1 MQRIRRLGEML
12 MKNTQ
17 LMHERAE
24 LFARSIVANQKGF
37 NFETIFEYTDENG
50 DVIYWK
56 LRAKNPVSGEKFIR
70 SFSEKDGGFVLKE
83 PDFNIVFSQGKGKKP
98 LYALSRIS
106 TAKDQPIYVVEGEQ
120 KADYLNK
127 LGLYATTTGGCQS
140 VTKTDLSPLFG
151 RSIIVWPDNDE
162 PGLKFLDALNEAVCE
177 KNTLVSVIKLDDL
190 NLEAKDDI
198 MDWVANRG
206 AIGLDTSISDV
217 QNLSTFPYKLND
229 FKQIEKA
236 DVVEPHQQSK
246 FLAAP
251 MPHNNGQ
258 FEITT
263 DGIHYLRMRDGELDQ
278 FWLSTPVLILAK
290 TRDETSND
298 WGRLLKWVDDANVE
312 HTWALPMETLQT
324 DGSDMRKALAQMG
337 VTLSTARA
345 ARELFQTYIANY
357 PVDKFAI
364 CVNKVGW
371 HDQQYILPS
380 KVVGNSNNGELIVYQ
395 STHSIMDKYVQK
407 GSLNEWQDNVSKYA
421 ENHDFLVLAVSSA
434 FTGQLLE
441 PLGRHGAGIHF
452 KGKSSKGKSTA
463 VFLACSVW
471 GNPESY
477 YHTWRNTSNALEQ
490 TAFTH
495 NDGLLVLDEIGEIPN
510 PKDLGNIVYMLINGS
525 GKGRMTKSLTV
536 RETARWRL
544 VFLSSGEKTLS
555 ELMSEAG
562 QQAKL
567 GQEIRLINID
577 IDQSE
582 HGIFDQI
589 DFSENAAQQALLM
602 NSNIKKYYG
611 VAGATWLQ
619 YLTSD
624 KVKATEMAN
633 NLLDEYA
640 QVLIGQHK
648 QGHIIRVA
656 NYFALVAVSGEM
668 ATIAGITGWK
678 SGTAI
683 RSVKNIFN
691 HWLSNFEQVGDYED
705 EEILNQVRTFFTL
718 HGSSR
723 FEFINTEFSEQ
734 TKIFNRMGFVK
745 VESDERQFYVYP
757 ENFKQEIC
765 KSLNP
770 KVVAKVLKKYGW
782 IDTDGKLM
790 TKVKR
795 LPETEKVARFY
806 VFNANVMMNF
816 DIEAKSEIKQSNSS
830 NFSNMLENKSFIW

>member
-1 MQRIRRLGEML
+1 MQRIRRLGEMR

-24 LFARSIVANQKGF
+24 LFARSIVANQQGF

-83 PDFNIVFSQGKGKKP
+83 PDFNMVFSQGEGKKP

-206 AIGLDTSISDV
+206 VIGLDTSISDV
-217 QNLSTFPYKLND
+217 QNLSTVPYKLID

-236 DVVEPHQQSK
+236 DVVEPHKQSK

-589 DFSENAAQQALLM
+589 NFSENAAQQALLM

-668 ATIAGITGWK
+668 ATISGITGWK

-683 RSVKNIFN
+683 KSVKNIFN

-795 LPETEKVARFY
+795 LPESDKVARFY

-816 DIEAKSEIKQSNSS
+816 DIEAKSGIKQSNSS
-830 NFSNMLENKSFIW
+830 NFSNIFEK

>member
-1 MQRIRRLGEML
+1 MGENK
-12 MKNTQ
+12 MKNNQ
-17 LMHERAE
+17 LLNERAE
-24 LFARSIVANQKGF
+24 DFARSSVANQNDFK
-37 NFETIFEYTDENG
+37 FESVFQYTDENG

-56 LRAKNPVSGEKFIR
+56 LRAKNPVNGEKFIR
-70 SFSEKDGGFVLKE
+70 SFSEKDDGFILKE
-83 PDFNIVFSQGKGKKP
+83 PDFKVVFSQGNGKKP

-106 TAKDQPIYVVEGEQ
+106 TLKDQPIYVVEGEQ
-120 KADYLNK
+120 KADYLNNI
-127 LGLYATTTGGCQS
+127 GLYATTSGGCQS

-151 RSIIVWPDNDE
+151 QEIIVWPDNDE
-162 PGLKFLDALNEAVCE
+162 SGSKFLDALHDGLID
-177 KNTLVSVIKLDDL
+177 TRTSVSVIKIDEL
-190 NLEAKDDI
+190 NLDTKDDVI
-198 MDWVANRG
+198 DWVKKRTDC
-206 AIGLDTSISDV
+206 GLETTISDV
-217 QNLSTFPYKLND
+217 KNLNTLPYGSADSQQN
-229 FKQIEKA
+229 EKPSVLGQKEMA
-236 DVVEPHQQSK
+236 
-246 FLAAP
+246 LAAP
-251 MPHNNGQ
+251 MSYRNGE
-258 FEITT
+258 FEVTT
-263 DGIHYLRMRDGELDQ
+263 AGVHYLRNTDGEVDQ
-278 FWLSTPVLILAK
+278 FLLSTPVLVLAK
-290 TRDETSND
+290 TRDQTSNN
-298 WGRLLKWVDDANVE
+298 WGRLLQWKDDADVE

-324 DGSDMRKALAQMG
+324 DGAEMRKALAHMG
-337 VTLSTARA
+337 VTLSTSKSARD
-345 ARELFQTYIANY
+345 LFQIYLANY
-357 PVDKFAI
+357 PVNKFAI
-364 CVNKVGW
+364 CVNRVGW
-371 HDQQYILPS
+371 HDQQYVLPHE
-380 KVVGNSNNGELIVYQ
+380 VVGESSSGQLIVYQ
-395 STHSIMDKYVQK
+395 STASIIDKYVQK
-407 GSLNEWQDNVSKYA
+407 GTLLDWQNNISKHA
-421 ENHDFLVLAVSSA
+421 ENHDFLVLSLCSA
-434 FTGQLLE
+434 FAGQLLE

-463 VFLACSVW
+463 VFIACSVW

-589 DFSENAAQQALLM
+589 NFSENAAQQALLM

-611 VAGATWLQ
+611 VAGVAWLQ

-624 KVKATEMAN
+624 KVQATEMAS

-691 HWLSNFEQVGDYED
+691 HWISDFEQVGDYED
-705 EEILNQVRTFFTL
+705 VEILNQVRTFFTL
-718 HGSSR
+718 HGTSR
-723 FEFINTEFSEQ
+723 FELINTEFSEQ
-734 TKIFNRMGFVK
+734 SKIYNRLGFIK
-745 VESDERQFYVYP
+745 NERDGRNFYVYP
-757 ENFKQEIC
+757 EIFKQEIC
-765 KSLNP
+765 KSFDS
-770 KVVAKVLKKYGW
+770 KVVAKILKKYGW
-782 IDTDGKLM
+782 IECDGKSM

-795 LPETEKVARFY
+795 LPNTEKVTRLY
-806 VFNANVMMNF
+806 VFNADVIMNF
-816 DIEAKSEIKQSNSS
+816 DIENKDEPPVSNTS
-830 NFSNMLENKSFIW
+830 NFSNMFDK

>member
-1 MQRIRRLGEML
+1 M
-12 MKNTQ
+12 
-17 LMHERAE
+17 
-24 LFARSIVANQKGF
+24 
-37 NFETIFEYTDENG
+37 
-50 DVIYWK
+50 
-56 LRAKNPVSGEKFIR
+56 
-70 SFSEKDGGFVLKE
+70 
-83 PDFNIVFSQGKGKKP
+83 
-98 LYALSRIS
+98 
-106 TAKDQPIYVVEGEQ
+106 
-120 KADYLNK
+120 
-127 LGLYATTTGGCQS
+127 
-140 VTKTDLSPLFG
+140 SPLFG

-162 PGLKFLDALNEAVCE
+162 PGLKFLSTLNEAVHE
-177 KNTLVSVIKLDDL
+177 KNTLVSVIKLDEL
-190 NLEAKDDI
+190 NLESKDDVI
-198 MDWVANRG
+198 DWVEKRAV
-206 AIGLDTSISDV
+206 IGLETSIKDV
-217 QNLSTFPYKLND
+217 QNLTIVPYKSTE
-229 FKQIEKA
+229 FKQVEKNNEA
-236 DVVEPHQQSK
+236 ELHKKSEV
-246 FLAAP
+246 LAAP
-251 MPHNNGQ
+251 MPHKNGQ
-258 FEITT
+258 FEITS
-263 DGIHYLRMRDGELDQ
+263 DGVHYLRMRDGELEC

-290 TRDETSND
+290 TRDQTSND

-324 DGSDMRKALAQMG
+324 DGADMRKALAHMG
-337 VTLSTARA
+337 VTLSTSRS

-357 PVDKFAI
+357 PVDTFAK

-371 HDQQYILPS
+371 HDHQYILPNN
-380 KVVGNSNNGELIVYQ
+380 VIGENSSGELIVYQ
-395 STHSIMDKYVQK
+395 STYNVIDKYVQK
-407 GSLNEWQDNVSKYA
+407 GTLNDWQNNVAKYS
-421 ENHDFLVLAVSSA
+421 ENHDFLVLALSSA

-463 VFLACSVW
+463 VFIACSVW

-555 ELMSEAG
+555 ELMNEAG

-589 DFSENAAQQALLM
+589 DFAENAAQQALLI
-602 NSNIKKYYG
+602 NSNIKKNYG

-624 KVKATEMAN
+624 KVKATEIAK

-640 QVLIGQHK
+640 QMLIGQHK

-718 HGSSR
+718 HGNSR
-723 FEFINTEFSEQ
+723 FELINTEFSEQ

-745 VESDERQFYVYP
+745 VESEERQFYVYP
-757 ENFKQEIC
+757 EIFKQEIC
-765 KSLNP
+765 KSLNS

-782 IDTDGKLM
+782 IDCDGKLM

-795 LPETEKVARFY
+795 LPESEKVTRLY

-830 NFSNMLENKSFIW
+830 NFSNMFEN

>member
-1 MQRIRRLGEML
+1 M
-12 MKNTQ
+12 
-17 LMHERAE
+17 
-24 LFARSIVANQKGF
+24 
-37 NFETIFEYTDENG
+37 
-50 DVIYWK
+50 
-56 LRAKNPVSGEKFIR
+56 
-70 SFSEKDGGFVLKE
+70 
-83 PDFNIVFSQGKGKKP
+83 
-98 LYALSRIS
+98 
-106 TAKDQPIYVVEGEQ
+106 
-120 KADYLNK
+120 
-127 LGLYATTTGGCQS
+127 
-140 VTKTDLSPLFG
+140 
-151 RSIIVWPDNDE
+151 
-162 PGLKFLDALNEAVCE
+162 
-177 KNTLVSVIKLDDL
+177 
-190 NLEAKDDI
+190 
-198 MDWVANRG
+198 
-206 AIGLDTSISDV
+206 
-217 QNLSTFPYKLND
+217 
-229 FKQIEKA
+229 
-236 DVVEPHQQSK
+236 
-246 FLAAP
+246 
-251 MPHNNGQ
+251 
-258 FEITT
+258 
-263 DGIHYLRMRDGELDQ
+263 
-278 FWLSTPVLILAK
+278 
-290 TRDETSND
+290 ND
-298 WGRLLKWVDDANVE
+298 WQNNV
-312 HTWALPMETLQT
+312 A
-324 DGSDMRKALAQMG
+324 
-337 VTLSTARA
+337 
-345 ARELFQTYIANY
+345 
-357 PVDKFAI
+357 
-364 CVNKVGW
+364 
-371 HDQQYILPS
+371 
-380 KVVGNSNNGELIVYQ
+380 
-395 STHSIMDKYVQK
+395 KY
-407 GSLNEWQDNVSKYA
+407 S
-421 ENHDFLVLAVSSA
+421 ENHDFLVLALSSA

-463 VFLACSVW
+463 VFIACSVW

-510 PKDLGNIVYMLINGS
+510 PKDLGNIIYMLINGS

-555 ELMSEAG
+555 ELMNEAG

-589 DFSENAAQQALLM
+589 DFSENAAQQALLL

-611 VAGATWLQ
+611 VAGAAWLQ

-624 KVKATEMAN
+624 KVKVTEIAN
-633 NLLDEYA
+633 RLLDEYA

-683 RSVKNIFN
+683 RSVQNIFN
-691 HWLSNFEQVGDYED
+691 HWIGNFEQVGDYED

-723 FEFINTEFSEQ
+723 FELINTEFSEQ

-795 LPETEKVARFY
+795 LPESDKVARFY

-816 DIEAKSEIKQSNSS
+816 DIEAKSGIKQSNSS
-830 NFSNMLENKSFIW
+830 NFSNIFEK

>member
-1 MQRIRRLGEML
+1 
-12 MKNTQ
+12 MKNNQ
-17 LMHERAE
+17 LLNERAE
-24 LFARSIVANQKGF
+24 DFARSSIANQKVF
-37 NFETIFEYTDENG
+37 KFESVFQYTNENG

-56 LRAKNPVSGEKFIR
+56 LRAKNPINGEKFIR
-70 SFSEKDGGFVLKE
+70 SFSIQGDGFLLKE
-83 PDFNIVFSQGKGKKP
+83 PDFNAVFPQGNGKKP
-98 LYALSRIS
+98 LYALQRIS
-106 TAKDQPIYVVEGEQ
+106 TSEDQPIYVVEGEQ
-120 KADYLNK
+120 KADYLNNI
-127 LGLYATTTGGCQS
+127 GLYATTSGGCQS
-140 VTKTDLSPLFG
+140 ITKTDLSPLFG
-151 RSIIVWPDNDE
+151 QEIIIWPDNDE
-162 PGLKFLDALNEAVCE
+162 PGSKFLDALHDGLID
-177 KNTLVSVIKLDDL
+177 THTSVSVIKIDEL
-190 NLEAKDDI
+190 NLDTKDDVI
-198 MDWVANRG
+198 DWVEKRADC
-206 AIGLDTSISDV
+206 GLKTTISDI
-217 QNLSTFPYKLND
+217 QNLKILSSRPTNSQQNEKPSVVDQK
-229 FKQIEKA
+229 EKA
-236 DVVEPHQQSK
+236 
-246 FLAAP
+246 LAAP
-251 MPHNNGQ
+251 MSYRNGE
-258 FEITT
+258 FEVTT
-263 DGIHYLRMRDGELDQ
+263 AGVYYLRNIDGEVDQ
-278 FWLSTPVLILAK
+278 FWLSTPVLVLAK
-290 TRDETSND
+290 TRDQTSND
-298 WGRLLKWVDDANVE
+298 WGRLLHWKDDADVE

-324 DGSDMRKALAQMG
+324 DGAEMRKALAHMG
-337 VTLSTARA
+337 VTLSTSKSARD
-345 ARELFQTYIANY
+345 LFQTYLANY

-364 CVNKVGW
+364 CVNRVGW
-371 HDQQYILPS
+371 HDQQYVLPHEVIGKS
-380 KVVGNSNNGELIVYQ
+380 SSGQLIVYQ
-395 STHSIMDKYVQK
+395 STSSVIDKYVQK
-407 GSLNEWQDNVSKYA
+407 GTLLDWQNNVSKHA
-421 ENHDFLVLAVSSA
+421 ENHDFLVLSLCSA
-434 FTGQLLE
+434 FAGQLLE

-463 VFLACSVW
+463 VFIACSVW
-471 GNPESY
+471 GNPEFY

-555 ELMSEAG
+555 ELMNEAG

-582 HGIFDQI
+582 HGVFDQI
-589 DFSENAAQQALLM
+589 NFSENAAQQALLL

-611 VAGATWLQ
+611 VAGAAWLQ

-624 KVKATEMAN
+624 KAKATEIAN
-633 NLLDEYA
+633 SLLEEYA

-678 SGTAI
+678 AGTAI
-683 RSVKNIFN
+683 RSVQNIFN
-691 HWLSNFEQVGDYED
+691 HWISNFEQVGDYED

-723 FEFINTEFSEQ
+723 FELINTEFSEQ
-734 TKIFNRMGFVK
+734 TKVFNRMGFAK
-745 VESDERQFYVYP
+745 VEADERQFYVYP
-757 ENFKQEIC
+757 EIFKQEIC

-770 KVVAKVLKKYGW
+770 KMVAKVLKKYGW
-782 IDTDGKLM
+782 IECDGKLM

-795 LPETEKVARFY
+795 LPESEKVTRLY

-830 NFSNMLENKSFIW
+830 NFSNMFDK

>member
-1 MQRIRRLGEML
+1 

-17 LMHERAE
+17 LMHEQAE
-24 LFARSIVANQKGF
+24 VFAQSIVEKQNGF
-37 NFETIFEYTDENG
+37 KFEDVFQYTHENG

-56 LRAKNPVSGEKFIR
+56 LRAKNPNNGQKFIR
-70 SFSEKDGGFVLKE
+70 SFSLEGSAFVLKE
-83 PDFNIVFSQGKGKKP
+83 PDFREVFPQGNGSKP
-98 LYALSRIS
+98 LYALYRIS
-106 TAKDQPIYVVEGEQ
+106 VSKDQPIYVVEGEQ

-140 VTKTDLSPLFG
+140 VSKTDLSPLFG

-162 PGLKFLDALNEAVCE
+162 PGLKFLSTLNEAVHE
-177 KNTLVSVIKLDDL
+177 KNTLVSVIKLDEL
-190 NLEAKDDI
+190 NLESKDDVI
-198 MDWVANRG
+198 DWVEKRAV
-206 AIGLDTSISDV
+206 IGLETSIKDV
-217 QNLSTFPYKLND
+217 QNLTIVPYKSTE
-229 FKQIEKA
+229 FRQVEKNNVA
-236 DVVEPHQQSK
+236 ELRKTSEI
-246 FLAAP
+246 LAAP
-251 MPHNNGQ
+251 MSHNNGQ

-263 DGIHYLRMRDGELDQ
+263 DGIHYLRMRDGELDR

-290 TRDETSND
+290 TRDQTSND

-324 DGSDMRKALAQMG
+324 DGADMRKALAHMG
-337 VTLSTARA
+337 VTLSTSRS

-357 PVDKFAI
+357 PVDTFAK

-371 HDQQYILPS
+371 HDHQYILPNN
-380 KVVGNSNNGELIVYQ
+380 VIGENSSGELIVYQ
-395 STHSIMDKYVQK
+395 STYNVIDKYVQK
-407 GSLNEWQDNVSKYA
+407 GTLNDWQNNVAKYS
-421 ENHDFLVLAVSSA
+421 ENHDFLVLALSSA

-463 VFLACSVW
+463 VFIACSVW

-555 ELMSEAG
+555 ELMNEAG

-589 DFSENAAQQALLM
+589 DFAENAAQQALLI

-611 VAGATWLQ
+611 VAGVAWLQ

-624 KVKATEMAN
+624 KVQATEMAS

-691 HWLSNFEQVGDYED
+691 HWISNFEQVGDYED
-705 EEILNQVRTFFTL
+705 VEILNQVRTFFTL
-718 HGSSR
+718 HGTSR
-723 FEFINTEFSEQ
+723 FELINTEFSEQ
-734 TKIFNRMGFVK
+734 SKIYNRLGFIK
-745 VESDERQFYVYP
+745 NERDGRNFYVYP
-757 ENFKQEIC
+757 EIFKQEIC
-765 KSLNP
+765 KSFDS

-782 IDTDGKLM
+782 IEFDGKSM

-795 LPETEKVARFY
+795 LPDTEKVTRLY
-806 VFNANVMMNF
+806 VFNADVIMNF
-816 DIEAKSEIKQSNSS
+816 DIENKDESTVSNTS
-830 NFSNMLENKSFIW
+830 NLSNIFDK

>member
-1 MQRIRRLGEML
+1 

-17 LMHERAE
+17 LMHEQAE
-24 LFARSIVANQKGF
+24 VFAQSIVKKQNGF
-37 NFETIFEYTDENG
+37 KFEAVFQYTHENG

-56 LRAKNPVSGEKFIR
+56 LRAKNPNNGQKFIR
-70 SFSEKDGGFVLKE
+70 SFSLEGSAFVLKE
-83 PDFNIVFSQGKGKKP
+83 PDFREVFPQGNGSKP
-98 LYALSRIS
+98 LYALCRIS
-106 TAKDQPIYVVEGEQ
+106 VSKDQPIYVVEGEQ

-140 VTKTDLSPLFG
+140 VSKTDLSPLFG

-162 PGLKFLDALNEAVCE
+162 PGLKFLATLNEAVHE
-177 KNTLVSVIKLDDL
+177 KNTLVSVIKLDEL
-190 NLEAKDDI
+190 NLESKDDVI
-198 MDWVANRG
+198 DWVEKRA
-206 AIGLDTSISDV
+206 AIGLETSIKDV
-217 QNLSTFPYKLND
+217 QNLTIVPYKSTE
-229 FKQIEKA
+229 FRQVEKNNVA
-236 DVVEPHQQSK
+236 ELRKTSEI
-246 FLAAP
+246 LAAP
-251 MPHNNGQ
+251 MSHNNGQ

-263 DGIHYLRMRDGELDQ
+263 DGIHYLRMRDGELDR

-290 TRDETSND
+290 TRDQTSND
-298 WGRLLKWVDDANVE
+298 WGRLLKWVDDANVV
-312 HTWALPMETLQT
+312 HKWALPMETLQT
-324 DGSDMRKALAQMG
+324 DGADMRKALAHMG
-337 VTLSTARA
+337 VTLSTSRT

-357 PVDKFAI
+357 PVDTFAK

-371 HDQQYILPS
+371 HDHQYILPNN
-380 KVVGNSNNGELIVYQ
+380 VIGENSSGELIVYQ
-395 STHSIMDKYVQK
+395 STHNVIDKYVQK
-407 GSLNEWQDNVSKYA
+407 GTLNDWQNNVAKYS
-421 ENHDFLVLAVSSA
+421 ENNDFLVLALSSA

-463 VFLACSVW
+463 VFIACSVW

-555 ELMSEAG
+555 ELMNEAG

-589 DFSENAAQQALLM
+589 DFAENAAQQALLI

-611 VAGATWLQ
+611 VAGAAWLR

-624 KVKATEMAN
+624 KVKATEIAN
-633 NLLDEYA
+633 NLLNEYA
-640 QVLIGQHK
+640 QMLIGQYK

-678 SGTAI
+678 SGQAI
-683 RSVKNIFN
+683 RSVQNIFN
-691 HWLSNFEQVGDYED
+691 HWIGNFEQVGDYED

-723 FEFINTEFSEQ
+723 FELINTEFSEQ

-745 VESDERQFYVYP
+745 VESNERQFYVYP
-757 ENFKQEIC
+757 EIFKQEIC
-765 KSLNP
+765 KTLNP

-782 IDTDGKLM
+782 IECDGKLM

-795 LPETEKVARFY
+795 LPESDKVARLY
-806 VFNANVMMNF
+806 VFNANIMMNF
-816 DIEAKSEIKQSNSS
+816 DIDAKSEIKQGNISNLS
-830 NFSNMLENKSFIW
+830 NIFEN

>member
-1 MQRIRRLGEML
+1 MGENK
-12 MKNTQ
+12 MKNNQ
-17 LMHERAE
+17 LLNERAE
-24 LFARSIVANQKGF
+24 DFARLSVANQNGF
-37 NFETIFEYTDENG
+37 KFESIFQYTDENG

-56 LRAKNPVSGEKFIR
+56 LRAKNLVNSEKFIR
-70 SFSEKDGGFVLKE
+70 SFSEKDDGFILKE
-83 PDFNIVFSQGKGKKP
+83 PDFKAVFSQGNGKKP

-106 TAKDQPIYVVEGEQ
+106 TLKDQPIYVVEGEQ
-120 KADYLNK
+120 KADYLNSI
-127 LGLYATTTGGCQS
+127 GLYATTSGGCQS

-151 RSIIVWPDNDE
+151 QKIIVWPDNDE
-162 PGLKFLDALNEAVCE
+162 PGLKFLDALHDGLID
-177 KNTLVSVIKLDDL
+177 TRTSISVIKTDEL
-190 NLEAKDDI
+190 NLDAKDDV
-198 MDWVANRG
+198 MDWVKKRDAC
-206 AIGLDTSISDV
+206 GLETTISDV
-217 QNLSTFPYKLND
+217 QNLNTLPYGLVGSQQN
-229 FKQIEKA
+229 EKPSVLGQKEMA
-236 DVVEPHQQSK
+236 
-246 FLAAP
+246 LTAP
-251 MPHNNGQ
+251 MSYRNGE
-258 FEITT
+258 FEVTTAGVHYLKNT
-263 DGIHYLRMRDGELDQ
+263 DGEVDQ
-278 FWLSTPVLILAK
+278 FWLSTPVLVLAK
-290 TRDETSND
+290 TRDQTSND

-324 DGSDMRKALAQMG
+324 DGADMRKALANMG
-337 VTLSTARA
+337 VTLCTSRG
-345 ARELFQTYIANY
+345 ARELFQTYLAKY

-364 CVNKVGW
+364 CVNRVGW
-371 HDQQYILPS
+371 HEHQYILPN
-380 KVVGNSNNGELIVYQ
+380 KVVGENSRGELIVYQ
-395 STHSIMDKYVQK
+395 STYNVIDKYVQR
-407 GSLNEWQDNVSKYA
+407 GALNDWQDNVSKYA
-421 ENHDFLVLAVSSA
+421 ENHDFLVLALSSA

-463 VFLACSVW
+463 VFIACSVW
-471 GNPESY
+471 GHPESY

-611 VAGATWLQ
+611 VAGEAWLQ
-619 YLTSD
+619 YLTAD
-624 KVKATEMAN
+624 KAKATEMAS
-633 NLLDEYA
+633 NLLNEYA
-640 QVLIGQHK
+640 QVLTGQHK

-668 ATIAGITGWK
+668 ATCAGITGWQ
-678 SGTAI
+678 SGTAL
-683 RSVKNIFN
+683 RSVQNIFN
-691 HWLSNFEQVGDYED
+691 HWISNFEQVGDYED

-718 HGSSR
+718 HGNSR
-723 FEFINTEFSEQ
+723 FELVKTAFSEES
-734 TKIFNRMGFVK
+734 KIFNRMGFVK

-757 ENFKQEIC
+757 EIFKQEIC

-782 IDTDGKLM
+782 IDCDAKSM

-795 LPETEKVARFY
+795 LPGSENATRFY

-816 DIEAKSEIKQSNSS
+816 DIEAKSESIVSNTS
-830 NFSNMLENKSFIW
+830 NLSNIVEK

>member
-1 MQRIRRLGEML
+1 

-17 LMHERAE
+17 LMHEQAE
-24 LFARSIVANQKGF
+24 VFAQSIVEKQNGF
-37 NFETIFEYTDENG
+37 KFEAVVQYTHENG

-56 LRAKNPVSGEKFIR
+56 LRAKNPNNGQKFIR
-70 SFSEKDGGFVLKE
+70 SFSLEGSAFVLKE
-83 PDFNIVFSQGKGKKP
+83 PDFREVFPQGNGSKP
-98 LYALSRIS
+98 LYALYRIS
-106 TAKDQPIYVVEGEQ
+106 VSKDQPIYVVEGEQ

-140 VTKTDLSPLFG
+140 VSKTDLSPLFG

-162 PGLKFLDALNEAVCE
+162 PGLKFLSTLNEAVHE
-177 KNTLVSVIKLDDL
+177 KNTLVSVIKLDEL
-190 NLEAKDDI
+190 NLESKDDVI
-198 MDWVANRG
+198 DWVEKRAV
-206 AIGLDTSISDV
+206 IGLETSIKDV
-217 QNLSTFPYKLND
+217 QNLTIVPYKSTE
-229 FKQIEKA
+229 FKQVEKNNEA
-236 DVVEPHQQSK
+236 ELHKKSEV
-246 FLAAP
+246 LAAP
-251 MPHNNGQ
+251 MPHKNGQ
-258 FEITT
+258 FEITS
-263 DGIHYLRMRDGELDQ
+263 DGVHYLRMRDGELEC

-290 TRDETSND
+290 TRDQTSND

-312 HTWALPMETLQT
+312 HKWALPMETLQT
-324 DGSDMRKALAQMG
+324 DGADMRKALAHMG
-337 VTLSTARA
+337 VTLSTSRS

-357 PVDKFAI
+357 PVDTFAK
-364 CVNKVGW
+364 CVNRVGW
-371 HDQQYILPS
+371 HDHQYILPNN
-380 KVVGNSNNGELIVYQ
+380 VIGENSSGELIVYQ
-395 STHSIMDKYVQK
+395 STHNVIDKYVQK
-407 GSLNEWQDNVSKYA
+407 GTLNDWQNNVAKYS
-421 ENHDFLVLAVSSA
+421 ENHDFLVLALSSA

-463 VFLACSVW
+463 VFIACSVW

-510 PKDLGNIVYMLINGS
+510 PKDLGNIIYMLINGS

-555 ELMSEAG
+555 ELMNEAG

-589 DFSENAAQQALLM
+589 DFSENAAQQALLL
-602 NSNIKKYYG
+602 NSNIKQHYG
-611 VAGATWLQ
+611 VAGAAWLQ

-624 KVKATEMAN
+624 KVKVTEIAN
-633 NLLDEYA
+633 RLLDEYA

-683 RSVKNIFN
+683 RSVQNIFN
-691 HWLSNFEQVGDYED
+691 HWIGNFEQVGDYED

-723 FEFINTEFSEQ
+723 FELINTEFSEQ
-734 TKIFNRMGFVK
+734 TKVFNRMGFVK
-745 VESDERQFYVYP
+745 VEADERQFYVYP
-757 ENFKQEIC
+757 EIFKQEIC
-765 KSLNP
+765 KSLNS

-782 IDTDGKLM
+782 IDCDGKLM

-795 LPETEKVARFY
+795 LPESEKVTRLY

-830 NFSNMLENKSFIW
+830 NFSNMFEN

>member
-1 MQRIRRLGEML
+1 

-17 LMHERAE
+17 LMHEQAE
-24 LFARSIVANQKGF
+24 VFAQSIVEKQNGF
-37 NFETIFEYTDENG
+37 KFEAVVQYTHENG

-56 LRAKNPVSGEKFIR
+56 LRAKNPNNGQKFIR
-70 SFSEKDGGFVLKE
+70 SFSLEGSAFVLKE
-83 PDFNIVFSQGKGKKP
+83 PDFREVFPQGNGSKP
-98 LYALSRIS
+98 LYALYRIS
-106 TAKDQPIYVVEGEQ
+106 VSKDQPIYVVEGEQ

-140 VTKTDLSPLFG
+140 VSKTDLSPLFG

-162 PGLKFLDALNEAVCE
+162 PGLKFLSTLNEAVHE
-177 KNTLVSVIKLDDL
+177 KNTLVSVIKLDEL
-190 NLEAKDDI
+190 NLESKDDVI
-198 MDWVANRG
+198 DWVEKRAV
-206 AIGLDTSISDV
+206 IGLETSIKDV
-217 QNLSTFPYKLND
+217 QNLTIVPYKSTE
-229 FKQIEKA
+229 FKQVEKNNEA
-236 DVVEPHQQSK
+236 ELHKKSEV
-246 FLAAP
+246 LAAP
-251 MPHNNGQ
+251 MLHKNGQ
-258 FEITT
+258 FEITS
-263 DGIHYLRMRDGELDQ
+263 DGVHYLRMRDGELEC
-278 FWLSTPVLILAK
+278 FWLSTPVLILVK
-290 TRDETSND
+290 TRDQTSND

-312 HTWALPMETLQT
+312 HKWALPMETLQT
-324 DGSDMRKALAQMG
+324 DGADMRKALAHMG
-337 VTLSTARA
+337 VTLSTSRS

-357 PVDKFAI
+357 PVDTFAK
-364 CVNKVGW
+364 CVNRVGW
-371 HDQQYILPS
+371 HDHQYILPNN
-380 KVVGNSNNGELIVYQ
+380 VIGENSSGELIVYQ
-395 STHSIMDKYVQK
+395 STHNVIDKYVQK
-407 GSLNEWQDNVSKYA
+407 GTLNDWQNNVAKYS
-421 ENHDFLVLAVSSA
+421 ENHDFLVLALSSA

-463 VFLACSVW
+463 VFIACSVW

-510 PKDLGNIVYMLINGS
+510 PKDLGNIIYMLINGS

-555 ELMSEAG
+555 ELMNEAG

-589 DFSENAAQQALLM
+589 DFSENAAQQALLL
-602 NSNIKKYYG
+602 NSNIKQHYG
-611 VAGATWLQ
+611 VAGAAWLQ

-624 KVKATEMAN
+624 KVKVTEIAN
-633 NLLDEYA
+633 RLLAEYA

-683 RSVKNIFN
+683 RSVQNIFN
-691 HWLSNFEQVGDYED
+691 HWIGNFEQVGDYED

-723 FEFINTEFSEQ
+723 FELINTEFSEQ
-734 TKIFNRMGFVK
+734 TKVFNRMGFVK
-745 VESDERQFYVYP
+745 VEADERQFYVYP
-757 ENFKQEIC
+757 EIFKQEIC
-765 KSLNP
+765 KSLNS

-782 IDTDGKLM
+782 IDCDGKLM

-795 LPETEKVARFY
+795 LPESEKVTRLY

-830 NFSNMLENKSFIW
+830 NFSNMFEN

>member
-1 MQRIRRLGEML
+1 

-17 LMHERAE
+17 LMHEQAE
-24 LFARSIVANQKGF
+24 VFAQSIVEKQNGF
-37 NFETIFEYTDENG
+37 KFEAVFQYTHENG

-56 LRAKNPVSGEKFIR
+56 LRAKNPNNGQKFIR
-70 SFSEKDGGFVLKE
+70 SFSLEGSAFVLKE
-83 PDFNIVFSQGKGKKP
+83 PDFREVFPQGNGSKP
-98 LYALSRIS
+98 LYALYRIS
-106 TAKDQPIYVVEGEQ
+106 VSKDQPIYVVEGEQ

-140 VTKTDLSPLFG
+140 VSKTDLSPLFG

-162 PGLKFLDALNEAVCE
+162 PGLKFLSTLNEAVHE
-177 KNTLVSVIKLDDL
+177 KNTLVSVIKLDEL
-190 NLEAKDDI
+190 NLESKDDVI
-198 MDWVANRG
+198 DWVEKRAV
-206 AIGLDTSISDV
+206 IGLETSIKDV
-217 QNLSTFPYKLND
+217 QNLTIVPYKSTE
-229 FKQIEKA
+229 FKQVEKNNEA
-236 DVVEPHQQSK
+236 ELHKKSEV
-246 FLAAP
+246 LAAP
-251 MPHNNGQ
+251 MLHKNGQ
-258 FEITT
+258 FEITS
-263 DGIHYLRMRDGELDQ
+263 DGVHYLRMRDGELEC

-290 TRDETSND
+290 TRDQTSND

-312 HTWALPMETLQT
+312 HKWALPMETLQT
-324 DGSDMRKALAQMG
+324 DGADMRKALAHMG
-337 VTLSTARA
+337 VTLSTSRS

-357 PVDKFAI
+357 PVDTFAK
-364 CVNKVGW
+364 CVNRVGW
-371 HDQQYILPS
+371 HDHQYILPNN
-380 KVVGNSNNGELIVYQ
+380 VIGENSSGELIVYQ
-395 STHSIMDKYVQK
+395 STHSVIDKYVQK
-407 GSLNEWQDNVSKYA
+407 GTLNDWQNNVAKYS
-421 ENHDFLVLAVSSA
+421 ENHDFLVLALSSA

-463 VFLACSVW
+463 VFIACSVW

-510 PKDLGNIVYMLINGS
+510 PKDLGNIIYMLINGS

-555 ELMSEAG
+555 ELMNEAG

-589 DFSENAAQQALLM
+589 DFSENAAQQALLL
-602 NSNIKKYYG
+602 NSNIKQFYG
-611 VAGATWLQ
+611 VAGAAWLQ

-624 KVKATEMAN
+624 KVKVTEIAN
-633 NLLDEYA
+633 RLLDEYA
-640 QVLIGQHK
+640 QVLIGQYK

-683 RSVKNIFN
+683 RSVQNIFN
-691 HWLSNFEQVGDYED
+691 HWIGNFEQVGDYED

-723 FEFINTEFSEQ
+723 FELINTEFSEQ
-734 TKIFNRMGFVK
+734 TKVFNRMGFVK
-745 VESDERQFYVYP
+745 VEADERQFYVYP
-757 ENFKQEIC
+757 EIFKQEIC
-765 KSLNP
+765 KSLNS

-782 IDTDGKLM
+782 IDCDGKLM

-795 LPETEKVARFY
+795 LPESEKVTRLY

-830 NFSNMLENKSFIW
+830 NFSNMFEN

>member
-1 MQRIRRLGEML
+1 MQ

-17 LMHERAE
+17 LMHEQAE
-24 LFARSIVANQKGF
+24 VFAQSIVEKQNGF
-37 NFETIFEYTDENG
+37 KFESVFQYTDENG

-56 LRAKNPVSGEKFIR
+56 LRAKNPDNGQKFIR
-70 SFSEKDGGFVLKE
+70 SFSLKGSDFILKE
-83 PDFNIVFSQGKGKKP
+83 PDFHEVFPQGNGSKP
-98 LYALSRIS
+98 LYALYRIS
-106 TAKDQPIYVVEGEQ
+106 ASKDQPIYVVEGEQ

-140 VTKTDLSPLFG
+140 VSKTDLSPLFG

-190 NLEAKDDI
+190 NLKAKDDI
-198 MDWVANRG
+198 MDWVAKRG

-217 QNLSTFPYKLND
+217 QNLSTVPYKLID
-229 FKQIEKA
+229 FKQLEKA
-236 DVVEPHQQSK
+236 DVVEPHKQSK

-290 TRDETSND
+290 TRDQTSND

-324 DGSDMRKALAQMG
+324 DGADMRKALAHMG
-337 VTLSTARA
+337 VTLSTSRS

-357 PVDKFAI
+357 PVDTFAK

-371 HDQQYILPS
+371 HDHQYILPNN
-380 KVVGNSNNGELIVYQ
+380 VIGENSSGELIVYQ
-395 STHSIMDKYVQK
+395 STYNVIDKYVQK
-407 GSLNEWQDNVSKYA
+407 GTLNDWQNNVAKYS
-421 ENHDFLVLAVSSA
+421 ENHDFLVLALSSA

-463 VFLACSVW
+463 VFIACSVW

-555 ELMSEAG
+555 ELMNEAG

-589 DFSENAAQQALLM
+589 DFAENAAQQALLI
-602 NSNIKKYYG
+602 NSNIKKNYG

-624 KVKATEMAN
+624 KVKATEIAK

-640 QVLIGQHK
+640 QMLIGQHK

-718 HGSSR
+718 HGNSR
-723 FEFINTEFSEQ
+723 FELINTEFSEQ

-745 VESDERQFYVYP
+745 VESEERQFYVYP
-757 ENFKQEIC
+757 EIFKQEIC

-770 KVVAKVLKKYGW
+770 KVVAKVLKKYRW
-782 IDTDGKLM
+782 IECDGKSL

-795 LPETEKVARFY
+795 LPESDKVARFY

-816 DIEAKSEIKQSNSS
+816 DIEAKSEVKQGNSS
-830 NFSNMLENKSFIW
+830 NFSNMFEN

>member
-1 MQRIRRLGEML
+1 

-17 LMHERAE
+17 LMHEQAE
-24 LFARSIVANQKGF
+24 VFAQSIVEKQNGF
-37 NFETIFEYTDENG
+37 KFEAVVQYTHENG

-56 LRAKNPVSGEKFIR
+56 LRAKNPNNGQKFIR
-70 SFSEKDGGFVLKE
+70 SFSLEGSAFVLKE
-83 PDFNIVFSQGKGKKP
+83 PDFREVFPQGNGSKP
-98 LYALSRIS
+98 LYALYRIS
-106 TAKDQPIYVVEGEQ
+106 VSKDQPIYVVEGEQ

-140 VTKTDLSPLFG
+140 VSKTDLSPLFG

-162 PGLKFLDALNEAVCE
+162 PGLKFLSTLNEAVHE
-177 KNTLVSVIKLDDL
+177 KNTLVSVIKLDEL
-190 NLEAKDDI
+190 NLESKDDVI
-198 MDWVANRG
+198 DWVEKRAV
-206 AIGLDTSISDV
+206 IGLETSIKDV
-217 QNLSTFPYKLND
+217 QNLTIVPYKSTE
-229 FKQIEKA
+229 FKQAEKNNEA
-236 DVVEPHQQSK
+236 ELHKKSEV
-246 FLAAP
+246 LAAP
-251 MPHNNGQ
+251 MLHKNGQ
-258 FEITT
+258 FEITS
-263 DGIHYLRMRDGELDQ
+263 DGVHYLRMRDGELEC
-278 FWLSTPVLILAK
+278 FWLSTPVLILVK
-290 TRDETSND
+290 TRDQTSND

-312 HTWALPMETLQT
+312 HKWALPMETLQT
-324 DGSDMRKALAQMG
+324 DGADMRKALAHMG
-337 VTLSTARA
+337 VTLSTSRS

-357 PVDKFAI
+357 PVDTFAK
-364 CVNKVGW
+364 CVNRVGW
-371 HDQQYILPS
+371 HDHQYILPNN
-380 KVVGNSNNGELIVYQ
+380 VIGENSSGELIVYQ
-395 STHSIMDKYVQK
+395 STHNVIDKYVQK
-407 GSLNEWQDNVSKYA
+407 GTLNDWQNNVAKYS
-421 ENHDFLVLAVSSA
+421 ENHDFLVLALSSA

-463 VFLACSVW
+463 VFIACSVW

-510 PKDLGNIVYMLINGS
+510 PKDLGNIIYMLINGS

-555 ELMSEAG
+555 ELMNEAG

-589 DFSENAAQQALLM
+589 DFSENAAQQALLL
-602 NSNIKKYYG
+602 NSNIKQHYG
-611 VAGATWLQ
+611 VAGAAWLQ

-624 KVKATEMAN
+624 KVKVTEIAN
-633 NLLDEYA
+633 RLLAEYA

-683 RSVKNIFN
+683 RSVQNIFN
-691 HWLSNFEQVGDYED
+691 HWIGNFEQVGDYED

-723 FEFINTEFSEQ
+723 FELINTEFSEQ
-734 TKIFNRMGFVK
+734 TKVFNRMGFVK
-745 VESDERQFYVYP
+745 VEADERQFYVYP
-757 ENFKQEIC
+757 EIFKQEIC
-765 KSLNP
+765 KSLNS

-782 IDTDGKLM
+782 IDCDGKLM

-795 LPETEKVARFY
+795 LPESEKVTRLY

-830 NFSNMLENKSFIW
+830 NFSNMFEN